1 MTVAAAKA
9 STIDREKLEDIY
21 LRMNIVRCLEEELGR
36 QHKQGRIRGPVHRCD
51 GQEAAGVAATMAL
64 RQDDVITSTHRG
76 HAHYVGKGA
85 DLRRVVAEI
94 FGRKTGYC
102 LGRAGH
108 MLVADRSIGLLGGN
122 GIVGGAIPVATG
134 QAFAFQVQKSDRVVA
149 CFFGEGAAQIGA
161 FHESLNVAG
170 LWKLPIVFVCEH
182 NQYGLTVPARLQSA
196 VPDIAIRAQ
205 GYGMPGVM
213 VDGNDAVAVY
223 EAMQEAV
230 ARARRGEGPT
240 LLELKT
246 YRMTG
251 FSTSD
256 VGGYQPEEEMA
267 EWAQRDP
274 IRLLRRR
281 LEEEYGDPQRLDAL
295 EAQART
301 AVEDAVN
308 FALSSPLP
316 TADELSPAQVYA
328 AEEM

>member
-1 MTVAAAKA
+1 
-9 STIDREKLEDIY
+9 
-21 LRMNIVRCLEEELGR
+21 
-36 QHKQGRIRGPVHRCD
+36 
-51 GQEAAGVAATMAL
+51 
-64 RQDDVITSTHRG
+64 
-76 HAHYVGKGA
+76 
-85 DLRRVVAEI
+85 
-94 FGRKTGYC
+94 
-102 LGRAGH
+102 
-108 MLVADRSIGLLGGN
+108 GLLGGN

-161 FHESLNVAG
+161 FHESLNLAG

-182 NQYGLTVPARLQSA
+182 NQYGLTVPARLQSSVA
-196 VPDIAIRAQ
+196 DIATRAQ
-205 GYGMPGVM
+205 GYGMPGVI

-223 EAMQEAV
+223 HAMQEAV

-256 VGGYQPEEEMA
+256 MGGYQPEEEMA

-281 LEEEYGDPQRLDAL
+281 LEQEYGDPQRLDAL

-301 AVEDAVN
+301 AVED
-308 FALSSPLP
+308 
-316 TADELSPAQVYA
+316 
-328 AEEM
+328 